1 MEYINETKQLYNDY
15 KNQFRDEH
23 IVGEAIDMH
32 MSTRIL
38 FIENIFRMYS
48 RNYFNT
54 INKAR
59 KLYKEG
65 KITDLHEWDI
75 EFFGT
80 DVGKVGKYN
89 GKSVLLDVPFIQEA
103 KYQGK
108 EVQLNKPKRGGSK
121 KFYVYVKDGDK
132 VKKVSFGAAGGGGSL
147 AVKLKD
153 PEAKRNFK
161 ERHNCEQKNDKTKP
175 GYWSCRLPRYAKSLG
190 LSGGGQWW

>member
-23 IVGEAIDMH
+23 IVSEAIDMH
-32 MSTRIL
+32 MSIKIL

-65 KITDLHEWDI
+65 KIKDLHEWDI

-89 GKSVLLDVPFIQEA
+89 GKPVLLDVPFIREA

-132 VKKVSFGAAGGGGSL
+132 VKKVSFGASGGGGSL

-161 ERHNCEQKNDKTKP
+161 ERHNCTQKNDKTKP